1 MYVKQIL
8 CSVIIATGMAGSA
21 VYAETN
27 ELDNYD
33 VEIIH
38 HGAETAT
45 NDDASM
51 VLGTTTV
58 KQDSQKKDNGNTG
71 TTGNPSAGTGS
82 VPSSADS
89 SSGTGANAGSQ
100 TEDEWG
106 DTSGT
111 SVTAEQTSQP
121 DSAVIGK
128 GVTYSDGSRTLD
140 GAGCSKPEPI
150 PDVVVDTPT
159 IPTIDLTETAST
171 YTVEKGDTVGKILS
185 KVKPDGFPV
194 TNNQLVAAIMR
205 ANPKS
210 FNNGNLL
217 IGKTLDIPAAKRIAL
232 ENDET
237 GKEIMSRISSG
248 KMAEFKLPALVLP
261 WEEEEARIT
270 KQKSDKALR
279 DAKVQQ
285 MQKEYDDCVTAV
297 KNKKIEEEQ
306 KRLREIEEKK
316 RAEELRKQQ
325 EYEMANTEAD
335 IASEDL
341 MIKDPE
347 EEEREKAQ
355 AKAEEN
361 AVLNE
366 QGKRVIVLK
375 QNQDNDN
382 GSGSSGLSRNGRIE
396 GANVIFNGS
405 TVYALDA
412 NGHKVFDT
420 TVSTAANTNSKEI
433 DKIKE
438 ELKNAEQVNRELLDQ
453 KNEQLEKIASL
464 EKQLDGLSS
473 KIDSIVEMQ
482 NYQMHAVAESNLAEA
497 QDQYQKLRDSQF
509 AGHWILW
516 VLSAISLVYL
526 YAGIIVPKLKKN
538 KKVRDAA
545 EDNRLLSFIL
555 KNKLVDATAGFK
567 KKCRN
572 VLKELVEAS
581 EQDEQT
587 QADLEAA
594 EEKKKD
600 QQLAEDEK
608 KSSLLGKNTSKDK
621 EHIGGAADVSSS
633 TRSETPKPEHVEPAS
648 DYRPNSMVI
657 ERESEPVIPI
667 GVTEEE
673 QFEVTPSG
681 HVDMEITATSE
692 NPEPKSVD

>member
-159 IPTIDLTETAST
+159 MPTIDLTETAST

-185 KVKPDGFPV
+185 KVKPEGFPV

-279 DAKVQQ
+279 DAKAAYSN
-285 MQKEYDDCVTAV
+285 EL
-297 KNKKIEEEQ
+297 NKQ
-306 KRLREIEEKK
+306 
-316 RAEELRKQQ
+316 
-325 EYEMANTEAD
+325 T
-335 IASEDL
+335 
-341 MIKDPE
+341 
-347 EEEREKAQ
+347 
-355 AKAEEN
+355 
-361 AVLNE
+361 
-366 QGKRVIVLK
+366 GK
-375 QNQDNDN
+375 
-382 GSGSSGLSRNGRIE
+382 GGFS
-396 GANVIFNGS
+396 
-405 TVYALDA
+405 
-412 NGHKVFDT
+412 
-420 TVSTAANTNSKEI
+420 
-433 DKIKE
+433 
-438 ELKNAEQVNRELLDQ
+438 
-453 KNEQLEKIASL
+453 
-464 EKQLDGLSS
+464 
-473 KIDSIVEMQ
+473 
-482 NYQMHAVAESNLAEA
+482 
-497 QDQYQKLRDSQF
+497 
-509 AGHWILW
+509 
-516 VLSAISLVYL
+516 
-526 YAGIIVPKLKKN
+526 
-538 KKVRDAA
+538 
-545 EDNRLLSFIL
+545 
-555 KNKLVDATAGFK
+555 FK
-567 KKCRN
+567 K
-572 VLKELVEAS
+572 
-581 EQDEQT
+581 
-587 QADLEAA
+587 
-594 EEKKKD
+594 
-600 QQLAEDEK
+600 
-608 KSSLLGKNTSKDK
+608 
-621 EHIGGAADVSSS
+621 
-633 TRSETPKPEHVEPAS
+633 
-648 DYRPNSMVI
+648 
-657 ERESEPVIPI
+657 
-667 GVTEEE
+667 
-673 QFEVTPSG
+673 
-681 HVDMEITATSE
+681 
-692 NPEPKSVD
+692 

>member
-71 TTGNPSAGTGS
+71 TAGNPSAGTGS

-159 IPTIDLTETAST
+159 IPIIDLTETAST

-185 KVKPDGFPV
+185 KVKPEGFPV

-270 KQKSDKALR
+270 KQKSDKA
-279 DAKVQQ
+279 
-285 MQKEYDDCVTAV
+285 
-297 KNKKIEEEQ
+297 
-306 KRLREIEEKK
+306 EEKK
-316 RAEELRKQQ
+316 KAEELRKQQ